1 MLFAPLVSAASVRS
15 FRRVGQRV
23 GQARKP
29 NAETASLSTAL

>member
-23 GQARKP
+23 GQGQNSPRK
-29 NAETASLSTAL
+29 NCAAVIKE